1 MYNNRNHLRNQKG
14 VTLLE
19 LLIVIPMMA
28 IIIMILYNL
37 LFLSSKSFNYV
48 KNTFNSGEDIRIFIN
63 NIQKEAS
70 QAKKAVESETVLFK
84 PVGSNNRV
92 LYIYSD
98 IDKDDIPELIRYRLD
113 NNVIKRDY
121 KKAIN
126 SKYPLKYNSSFI
138 NEKVVLSN
146 VTNKDIFGEVS
157 YINTEQEKFGDK
169 DNRRKVRMTI
179 EISTGKNSTPIII
192 DTYLV
197 TKSRTEF
204 E

>member
-1 MYNNRNHLRNQKG
+1 MYSRRNLIRNKKG
-14 VTLLE
+14 VTLVE
-19 LLIVIPMMA
+19 LLILIPIIA
-28 IIIMILYNL
+28 IIIMISYNL
-37 LFLSSKSFNYV
+37 LFLSTKSFNYI
-48 KNTFNSGEDIRIFIN
+48 KDTFNSSEDVRMFIN
-63 NIQKEAS
+63 SIQKEAT
-70 QAKKAVESETVLFK
+70 QAKKAVENETVLFK
-84 PVGSNNRV
+84 PANSNNRI

-98 IDKDDIPELIRYRLD
+98 IDNDDIPELIRYRLD

-121 KKAIN
+121 KKATN
-126 SKYPLKYNSSFI
+126 DTYPLKYISSFT

-146 VTNKDIFGEVS
+146 VTKKDIFGDVS
-157 YINTEQEKFGDK
+157 YVNAEQEKFGDK